1 MHDERR
7 AHHNDPD
14 GGNTVQVDLSRRK
27 FITKLGAGVA
37 LGPMIAP
44 ALAGSPPREPDGESP
59 GDGGTQT
66 ASQSATSKPG
76 PGPRFKACKLSMV
89 GEGKT
94 LRDKFQVVKDCGYD
108 GVELDSPN
116 PWKTEEVLAAKEATG
131 LRIHGTIDS
140 IHWRKTLSDPDP
152 KVRAEGLV
160 GLETALRDSK
170 AYGGT
175 TALLV
180 PGVVRKHISY
190 EDVYKRSQI
199 EIRKALPLAKE
210 LGVKIAIENVWNGF
224 LLSPLEIRR
233 YIDEFESPWIGAY
246 LDIGN
251 MRKFGWPEHWIEILG
266 PRILKVDIK
275 GYSLKKR
282 FNVGIL
288 EGDVDWKDAVA
299 ALKKV
304 GYSGWIT
311 AEVRGGKKERLAAI
325 AKDLDAIL
333 AM

>member
-1 MHDERR
+1 MQE
-7 AHHNDPD
+7 
-14 GGNTVQVDLSRRK
+14 DLSRRK
-27 FITKLGAGVA
+27 FITKLGAGMA
-37 LGPMIAP
+37 LSPMIGP
-44 ALAGSPPREPDGESP
+44 AIAGSMPQTPGAESR
-59 GDGGTQT
+59 GDGQGQD
-66 ASQSATSKPG
+66 AARPEPVKAGSAPSST
-76 PGPRFKACKLSMV
+76 GPRYKACKLSMV

-94 LRDKFQVVKDCGYD
+94 LVDKFKVVKECGYD

-116 PWKTEEVLAAKEATG
+116 PFELEDVLAAKDATG
-131 LRIHGTIDS
+131 LPIHGTIDS
-140 IHWRKTLSDPDP
+140 VHWRKTLSDP
-152 KVRAEGLV
+152 KAEVRAQGIA
-160 GLETALRDSK
+160 GLETALRDAK

-180 PGVVRKHISY
+180 PGVVRKNISY
-190 EDVYKRSQI
+190 EDVYQRSQA

-210 LGVKIAIENVWNGF
+210 LGIKIAIENVWNGF
-224 LLSPLEIRR
+224 LLSPLEFRR

-288 EGDVDWKDAVA
+288 EGDIEWKDAVA
-299 ALKKV
+299 ALGHV
-304 GYSGWIT
+304 GYDGWIT
-311 AEVRGGKKERLAAI
+311 AEVRGGKRDRLAAV